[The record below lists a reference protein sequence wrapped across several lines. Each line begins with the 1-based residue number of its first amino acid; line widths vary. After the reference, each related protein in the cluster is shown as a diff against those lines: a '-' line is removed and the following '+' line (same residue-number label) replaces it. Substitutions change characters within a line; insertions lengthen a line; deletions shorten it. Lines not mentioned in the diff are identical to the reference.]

1 MAKVPANAKEGNSF
15 LGLVNFYAPLLPN
28 LSTVA
33 SPIRRAVHAPTFEW
47 SEECGMAFDSC
58 KKLLTSSELLVHYD
72 PKLPILIFTD
82 ASPVGVGAMLAHQ
95 VKVNGK
101 VVERPVMFASST
113 LNETQQRYSQID
125 REAVA
130 IMFAIARFH
139 KYIWGRHF
147 TIVTDN
153 QPLKHI
159 FNPDKALPILAATRL
174 QHWAAILTG
183 YDFAIEHRKSE
194 LLCPVDALSRLP
206 YANHIV
212 DCASYNVLEG
222 VPLAVCDIVSESLKD
237 VTLSKV
243 LSITR
248 IGWPS
253 HCDDIGI
260 SPYFKLRHE
269 LSIEEGCLMFGN
281 RVVIPLSLQGKVLK
295 LLHEGH
301 PGIVRS
307 KLLAR
312 NLFWWPSMNRD
323 IEVLCENCVSCATI
337 NPKRAN
343 IFIPWPK
350 CKVPFERVH
359 LDFCELNKIKFLI
372 VCDAFSKWVDIRVVN
387 THQSQE
393 VIDNLCDIFAN
404 FGLPHVLVTDNESS
418 FCSELFKNFCTTFNI
433 VLMHSPEY
441 HAPSNGQGEKA
452 VDICK
457 AVLKKL
463 ALDSCVMPL
472 KTRLFRFL
480 WTYRNTPS
488 TVTQKSPNQMLL
500 SFQPRTLL
508 SQLLPKN
515 VRAVNSSP
523 FNAGDAVILTIN
535 KQKMNGVVV
544 KILSSNRYLVNVQ
557 GVLKKPHL
565 NQMTLSQLNNNTFA
579 MPT

>member
-243 LSITR
+243 LNITR

-418 FCSELFKNFCTTFNI
+418 FCSELFENFCNSGQTFVF
-433 VLMHSPEY
+433 VLP
-441 HAPSNGQGEKA
+441 
-452 VDICK
+452 
-457 AVLKKL
+457 
-463 ALDSCVMPL
+463 
-472 KTRLFRFL
+472 
-480 WTYRNTPS
+480 
-488 TVTQKSPNQMLL
+488 
-500 SFQPRTLL
+500 
-508 SQLLPKN
+508 
-515 VRAVNSSP
+515 
-523 FNAGDAVILTIN
+523 
-535 KQKMNGVVV
+535 
-544 KILSSNRYLVNVQ
+544 
-557 GVLKKPHL
+557 
-565 NQMTLSQLNNNTFA
+565 
-579 MPT
+579 